1 MPTLIQ
7 GLLCASFLAASL
19 PASAH
24 AGAPSGVWSGSVG
37 SQKIMACFDSSG
49 EAAYYYLKHYKTIA
63 LSPVEQKSLAWT
75 EGRDDVISGNWQLR
89 AAAPERLEGDWS
101 DGKRSLPIVL
111 RRVYA
116 GAGGKSSCTYAAN
129 AQVAA
134 FNAPRLEAQ
143 KIVAK
148 AALFKQRPY
157 VTLSTLGGA
166 VGGLAFPPGE
176 PAMAPI
182 RQRLERRLREEMGNY
197 FDCSGPGQEYQS
209 SMSIQFWSKTWLT
222 IVESAGGSCGGA
234 HPFYGKEARVIDI
247 ASGKDLEL
255 WRWFK
260 LAQPERR
267 EAPPALN
274 KLILAATYTG
284 DADCGPALKENS
296 SYQVSL
302 SEKGMMFSTS
312 FPHAIQSC
320 DEDIVLPYGDVLPFL
335 NERGKAAVLAIQAA
349 AQ

>member
-1 MPTLIQ
+1 
-7 GLLCASFLAASL
+7 
-19 PASAH
+19 
-24 AGAPSGVWSGSVG
+24 
-37 SQKIMACFDSSG
+37 MACFDSFG

-63 LSPVEQKSLAWT
+63 LNVAEQKSLAWT
-75 EGRDDVISGNWQLR
+75 EGRDDAISGNWQLR
-89 AAAPERLEGDWS
+89 AAAPERMEGDWS

-116 GAGGKSSCTYAAN
+116 DSKGSCTYAAD
-129 AQVAA
+129 AQMAA

-148 AALFKQRPY
+148 AALFRQRPY

-182 RQRLERRLREEMGNY
+182 RQRLERRLREEMSAY

-222 IVESAGGSCGGA
+222 LLESSGGSCGGA
-234 HPFYGKEARVIDI
+234 HPFYGKEARVVEI
-247 ASGKDLEL
+247 ASGKDVDL
-255 WRWFK
+255 WRWFR
-260 LAQPERR
+260 LAPPRQG

-284 DADCGPALKENS
+284 DAGCGPALKENS
-296 SYQVSL
+296 SYHVSL

-320 DEDIVLPYGDVLPFL
+320 DEDIVLPYGTVLPFL
-335 NERGKAAVLAIQAA
+335 NERGKAAVKAIQAA
-349 AQ
+349 PN